1 MFEASYPIPYAGIGP
16 DGRMKLPVLL
26 DILQDMADRDAGRMA
41 MTVSD
46 LLPLGVSWVLRQY
59 SLTMTRYPE
68 SGRTLTVKTWH
79 EPHRNLYSNR
89 AFSVWDEEGPV
100 AEAWTSWI
108 LIDIERMRPLRLDR
122 YATER
127 YKDEIHP
134 VSGDLLKIPAPDEW
148 TREASFSVRRWDLDR
163 NGHVNN
169 AVYFSWAVEGLPDLL
184 ADSSVLRRVDGEFL
198 RSTERKGEITVR
210 SAPLKEEEGA
220 YCSSICGAD
229 GEEKARFRT
238 WWLKNQQPL
247 P

>member
-1 MFEASYPIPYAGIGP
+1 MYEASYPIPYSGIGP

-26 DILQDMADRDAGRMA
+26 DILQDMADRDAGRMS

-46 LLPLGVSWVLRQY
+46 LLPRGVSWVLRQY
-59 SLTMTRYPE
+59 SLSMARYPE

-108 LIDIERMRPLRLDR
+108 LIDIEKKRPLRLDR

-127 YKDEIHP
+127 YISEIRP
-134 VSGDLLKIPAPDEW
+134 VPGDLLKIPSLGEW
-148 TREASFSVRRWDLDR
+148 TSEALFSVRRWDLDR

-169 AVYFSWAVEGLPDLL
+169 AVYFCWAVEGLPDSI
-184 ADSSVLRRVDGEFL
+184 ADSSILRRVDCEFL
-198 RSTERKGEITVR
+198 IPTERGGVIAIK
-210 SAPLKEEEGA
+210 SAPLVGEKNVW
-220 YCSSICGAD
+220 CSSLQGPEGDA
-229 GEEKARFRT
+229 KARFLT
-238 WWLKNQQPL
+238 FWEIS
-247 P
+247 

>member
-1 MFEASYPIPYAGIGP
+1 MFEASYPIPYAGVGP

-108 LIDIERMRPLRLDR
+108 LIDVEKKRPLRLDR
-122 YATER
+122 YSTER
-127 YKDEIHP
+127 YTSEIHP
-134 VSGDLLKIPAPDEW
+134 VPGDLLKIPSPEEW
-148 TREASFSVRRWDLDR
+148 TFEALFSVRRWDLDR

-169 AVYFSWAVEGLPDLL
+169 AVYFSWAVEGLPDSV
-184 ADSSVLRRVDGEFL
+184 ADSSTLRRIDGEFL
-198 RSTERKGEITVR
+198 MPAERGEMIAAK
-210 SAPLKEEEGA
+210 SAPCDEEKETW
-220 YCSSICGAD
+220 CSSLRGFEGD
-229 GEEKARFRT
+229 EKARFLT
-238 WWLKNQQPL
+238 SWKIG
-247 P
+247 